1 MCRPLQA
8 AGPTCLHGGKNW
20 PFTWNQQILPANFH
34 IIRNI
39 FFSSKP
45 RAFPRPPE
53 APPRRTAASWT
64 HFVFI
69 QQHKVSLSTIVL
81 RDNCDKRNKERG
93 TVRSLWQART
103 KLGRLPLSPLWSH
116 QQQIKQQTTNKTT
129 HWDDLNQG
137 CCRGSLSSS
146 VCLVFFSF
154 FFFCAP
160 HTNNEAN
167 IQTNKQTNTAPTT
180 LWVTVSLHRVSFF
193 PFFSIFFSSPFP
205 PTHTSL
211 RHTSVLCNFPAVWRT
226 RVKARRRRR
235 LWTRARRFS
244 VSRCSQILSDCYTPA
259 N

>member
-81 RDNCDKRNKERG
+81 WDNCDKRNKERG

-103 KLGRLPLSPLWSH
+103 ELGRLPLSPLWSH

-154 FFFCAP
+154 FFFVLL
-160 HTNNEAN
+160 TLTTKQTYK
-167 IQTNKQTNTAPTT
+167 QTNKQTQLPQPCEWLLAFIVFLSSLSFLFFFLLLFLPLTHHSDKHQCC
-180 LWVTVSLHRVSFF
+180 VTSPLFDEPVLKRGGGGGCGRV
-193 PFFSIFFSSPFP
+193 
-205 PTHTSL
+205 
-211 RHTSVLCNFPAVWRT
+211 RGG
-226 RVKARRRRR
+226 
-235 LWTRARRFS
+235 
-244 VSRCSQILSDCYTPA
+244 SRCQGVRRY
-259 N
+259 

>member
-103 KLGRLPLSPLWSH
+103 ELGRLPLSPLWSH

-154 FFFCAP
+154 FFFVLL
-160 HTNNEAN
+160 TLTTKQTYK
-167 IQTNKQTNTAPTT
+167 QTNKQTQLPQPCEWLLAFIVFLSSLSFLFFFLLLFLPLTHHSDKHQCC
-180 LWVTVSLHRVSFF
+180 VTSPLFDEPVLKRGGGGGCGRV
-193 PFFSIFFSSPFP
+193 
-205 PTHTSL
+205 
-211 RHTSVLCNFPAVWRT
+211 RGG
-226 RVKARRRRR
+226 
-235 LWTRARRFS
+235 
-244 VSRCSQILSDCYTPA
+244 SRCQGVRRY
-259 N
+259 

>member
-81 RDNCDKRNKERG
+81 WDNCDKRNKERG

-103 KLGRLPLSPLWSH
+103 ELGRLPLSPLWSH

-154 FFFCAP
+154 FFFVLL
-160 HTNNEAN
+160 TLTTKQTYK
-167 IQTNKQTNTAPTT
+167 QTNKQTQLPQPCEWLLAFIVFLSSLSFLFFFLLLFLPLTHHSDTHQCC
-180 LWVTVSLHRVSFF
+180 VTSPLFDEPVLKRGGGGGCGRV
-193 PFFSIFFSSPFP
+193 
-205 PTHTSL
+205 
-211 RHTSVLCNFPAVWRT
+211 RGG
-226 RVKARRRRR
+226 
-235 LWTRARRFS
+235 
-244 VSRCSQILSDCYTPA
+244 SRCQGVRRY
-259 N
+259 

>member
-81 RDNCDKRNKERG
+81 WDNCDKRNKERG

-103 KLGRLPLSPLWSH
+103 ELGRLPLSPLWSH

-154 FFFCAP
+154 FFFVLL
-160 HTNNEAN
+160 TLTTKQTYK
-167 IQTNKQTNTAPTT
+167 QTNKQTQLPQPCEWLLAFIVFLSSLSFLFFFLLLFLPLTHHSDTHQCC
-180 LWVTVSLHRVSFF
+180 VTSPLFDEPVLKRGGGGCGRVRSG
-193 PFFSIFFSSPFP
+193 
-205 PTHTSL
+205 
-211 RHTSVLCNFPAVWRT
+211 
-226 RVKARRRRR
+226 
-235 LWTRARRFS
+235 
-244 VSRCSQILSDCYTPA
+244 SRCQGVRRY
-259 N
+259 

>member
-39 FFSSKP
+39 FISSKP

-103 KLGRLPLSPLWSH
+103 ELGRLPLSPLWSH

-154 FFFCAP
+154 FFFVLL
-160 HTNNEAN
+160 TLTTKQTYK
-167 IQTNKQTNTAPTT
+167 QTNKQTQLPQPCEWLLAFIVFLSSLSFLFFFLLLFLPLTHHSDTHQCC
-180 LWVTVSLHRVSFF
+180 VTSPLFDEPVLKRGGGGGCGRV
-193 PFFSIFFSSPFP
+193 
-205 PTHTSL
+205 
-211 RHTSVLCNFPAVWRT
+211 RGG
-226 RVKARRRRR
+226 
-235 LWTRARRFS
+235 
-244 VSRCSQILSDCYTPA
+244 SRCQGVRRY
-259 N
+259 